1 MKFIFG
7 KKIGMSQVF
16 SDDRKVIP
24 VTLIE
29 AESCVVT
36 QIKTEEKDGYQA
48 TQVGFGEKK
57 KINKPLAGHLKG
69 LGNFRHLREIR
80 ESEDLKCKVGD
91 KIDISV
97 FEEGDKIK
105 VIGTSKGKG
114 FQGVMKRHGF
124 HGSPASHGHKH
135 DHRAPGSIGSA
146 FPEHVFKGKKMAGR
160 MGSDRVTVKGLK
172 VIKIDKENNLLIVKG
187 AVPGRIGSVIE
198 IVESP

>member
-29 AESCVVT
+29 TESCVVT

-187 AVPGRIGSVIE
+187 AVPGRIGSVVE

>member
-29 AESCVVT
+29 TESCVVT
-36 QIKTEEKDGYQA
+36 QIKTEGKDGYQA

-57 KINKPLAGHLKG
+57 KINKPLAGHLKS

-172 VIKIDKENNLLIVKG
+172 VIKIDKENNLLIIKG
-187 AVPGRIGSVIE
+187 AVPGRIGSVVR
-198 IVESP
+198 VESL

>member
-1 MKFIFG
+1 
-7 KKIGMSQVF
+7 MSQVF

-29 AESCVVT
+29 TESCVVT

-172 VIKIDKENNLLIVKG
+172 VIKIDKENNLLIIKG
-187 AVPGRIGSVIE
+187 AVPGRIGSVVE

>member
-29 AESCVVT
+29 TESCVVT

-172 VIKIDKENNLLIVKG
+172 VIKIDKENNLLIIKG
-187 AVPGRIGSVIE
+187 AVPGRIGSVVE